1 MMQKNRVSLQ
11 KLTAELLLS
20 FFGGAEPIVG
30 PTPPPAGVEVD
41 TEKNRQ
47 GNQPDWNLTVN

>member
-1 MMQKNRVSLQ
+1 MIQKNRVSLQ

-30 PTPPPAGVEVD
+30 PTSPPAGVEVD
-41 TEKNRQ
+41 KKRTDR
-47 GNQPDWNLTVN
+47 GISLTGT